1 MSRRWILVV
10 TATMAMA
17 TAMPATAHE
26 NGVYEALHHIP
37 IGRVF
42 LSSAQRTQLDRYRN
56 TEPAATPTDVPLE
69 ETVEAKPDRPAAG
82 FIMSNSGTKHVWADG
97 DFVKT
102 SSRREVHFP
111 GDVEVERTSA
121 SSTPDDTTDEAAVG
135 DEEE

>member
-1 MSRRWILVV
+1 MSRRWILAMIATV
-10 TATMAMA
+10 TMAM
-17 TAMPATAHE
+17 PASAHE
-26 NGVYEALHHIP
+26 NGVYESLHHIP

-42 LSSAQRTQLDRYRN
+42 LSSAQRTQLDRYRDA
-56 TEPAATPTDVPLE
+56 EPVATPTDVPLE

-121 SSTPDDTTDEAAVG
+121 SSTPDDITDEAAVG